1 MKILMLSC
9 YNLDSIQVYLIHP
22 VGVENP
28 ESTKL
33 SSSPFLSNRSLVPLE
48 LELGDTLVLG
58 LAIDNTLR
66 HRPLPAATLDTD
78 TVNNIPLNK
87 NNTTFRPSNYSNFQS
102 ELVQCIIT
110 QTSTSCSFLLTSET
124 ITENMYQTNHP
135 ASRET

>member
-9 YNLDSIQVYLIHP
+9 YKLDSIQVYLIHP

-66 HRPLPAATLDTD
+66 HRPLPATTPHTD
-78 TVNNIPLNK
+78 AVNNIPLNK
-87 NNTTFRPSNYSNFQS
+87 NNTRFRPG
-102 ELVQCIIT
+102 
-110 QTSTSCSFLLTSET
+110 
-124 ITENMYQTNHP
+124 HP
-135 ASRET
+135 AATRIFKAK